1 MLSCVYYTTTTT
13 TTYYYYYYY
22 YFDNL
27 IPTIKL
33 LYRFIEFLL
42 IVGVYHF
49 QTLHLSLEI
58 FLLVSWDFRLYYTR
72 KEIRELTLFH

>member
-1 MLSCVYYTTTTT
+1 MLSCVDYTTI
-13 TTYYYYYYY
+13 YLLLIFFY
-22 YFDNL
+22 NL

-58 FLLVSWDFRLYYTR
+58 FLLVSWDFRL
-72 KEIRELTLFH
+72 